1 MNFLES
7 IFARLQRAGG
17 VTVLEE
23 IHGSMRLEATGD
35 QLMCLVVQA
44 RDYIT
49 AQGMRRGERCALLAP
64 NSIQWVAADLALMAE
79 GIIVVPLY
87 SRHSTAEIARILQDS
102 LPVRILTSEA
112 SLFEVISTEFPGV
125 PPMSLLSDVFAMPP
139 GKPPGERA
147 YQPPIRLEPDSPVTI
162 IYTSGTS
169 GEPKGVVLNIS
180 NITFMLGCTNGRLD
194 ALMRDPRR
202 ESPERVFH
210 YLPCNFAAS
219 WIVVLTCL
227 SRNSRLSFS
236 SEILR
241 IADELQVVLPD
252 YFLNV
257 PTLLER
263 MRTAIE
269 TQIASRGRVTARFF
283 GRARRAFMRHETK
296 EATALDRL
304 CLAMARPLI
313 FAKIRRQI
321 GSQLKAL
328 ISGSAPLS
336 LDTQFFFV
344 MLGIPVMQGYGLTE
358 TTGICTL
365 DDPARYE
372 LGRVGPAIP
381 GIEMRL
387 GDEGE
392 ILVRGPNIFPGYWN
406 RQDETARAIE
416 GGWFHTGDLGDVNE
430 NGNWRITGR
439 LKNLI
444 ILNSGH
450 NIAPE
455 PIEEELLR
463 QLPGASQVILA
474 GNDRSFLLAVITGPV
489 GEATVRAAVDKLN
502 AALPHYER
510 VRASL
515 LEPEPFSIESGLIA
529 ANGKLRR
536 EAILRHLAE
545 RIEAAYRA
553 VKA

>member
-7 IFARLQRAGG
+7 IFARLRRAGST
-17 VTVLEE
+17 TVLEE
-23 IHGSMRLEATGD
+23 IHGGKRVEATGD
-35 QLMCLVVQA
+35 QLLGLVAQA
-44 RDYIT
+44 RDYMT
-49 AQGMRRGERCALLAP
+49 AQGIHRGDRCTLLAP

-87 SRHSTAEIARILQDS
+87 SRHSPAEIARILKDS
-102 LPVRILTSEA
+102 SPVRILTSEPG
-112 SLFEVISTEFPGV
+112 LFDGISAEFPGT
-125 PPMSLLSDVFAMPP
+125 PPVSLLSDVFVRPAGRPP
-139 GKPPGERA
+139 NDREF
-147 YQPPIRLEPDSPVTI
+147 QPPIRLEPDSPVTI

-169 GEPKGVVLNIS
+169 GEAKGVVLNIG
-180 NITFMLGCTNGRLD
+180 NVTFVLGCTNGRLD
-194 ALMRDPRR
+194 ALMRDPQR
-202 ESPERVFH
+202 ESSEHVFH

-236 SEILR
+236 SEISR
-241 IADELQVVLPD
+241 IADEIRLVQPD

-263 MRTAIE
+263 IRTAIE
-269 TQIASRGRVTARFF
+269 AQVSSRGGTAVRFF
-283 GRARRAFMRHETK
+283 GRAREAFMRQVRK
-296 EATALDRL
+296 EATAFDRIW
-304 CLAMARPLI
+304 LAITRPLI
-313 FAKIRRQI
+313 FSKIRRQI
-321 GSQLKAL
+321 GPQLKAL
-328 ISGSAPLS
+328 ISGSAPLA
-336 LDTQFFFV
+336 LDTQLFFI

-372 LGRVGPAIP
+372 PGRVGPAIP

-387 GDEGE
+387 GDDGE
-392 ILVRGPNIFPGYWN
+392 ILVCGPNVFQGYWN
-406 RQDETARAIE
+406 RQEETARAIE

-455 PIEEELLR
+455 PMEEELLR
-463 QLPGASQVILA
+463 HLPGASQVLLA
-474 GNDRSFLLAVITGPV
+474 GNDRSFLLAVIAGPV
-489 GEATVRAAVDKLN
+489 SELEVRAALENLN
-502 AALPHYER
+502 AALPHYKR
-510 VRASL
+510 VRAWL
-515 LEPEPFSIESGLIA
+515 LEPEPFSVGSGLVA

-545 RIEAAYRA
+545 RIEETYRA
-553 VKA
+553 AKA